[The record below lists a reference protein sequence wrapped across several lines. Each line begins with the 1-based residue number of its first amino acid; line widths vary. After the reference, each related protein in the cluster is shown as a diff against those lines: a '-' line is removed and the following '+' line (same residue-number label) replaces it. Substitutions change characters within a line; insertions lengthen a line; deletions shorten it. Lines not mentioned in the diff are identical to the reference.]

1 MADFIPQTATPV
13 RYPGPPPAQTDV
25 VVLGGGIIGVM
36 TAWFLAEKGLR
47 VVLCEKGR
55 VAGEQSSR
63 NWGWIRQ
70 TGRDP
75 AELPIVIEAL
85 RIWESLAQQCGDALG
100 FARTGVL
107 YLARSQAEMQGFAN
121 WLPHAQAHGA
131 DTRLLTGA
139 ATASL
144 LQGAAVPW
152 VGAMHTPSDARAEPW
167 VAVPL
172 LAAGAVARGAVIV
185 ENCAIRAVD
194 LAAGRIA
201 GVITEQ
207 GRIACTQVV
216 VAGGAWSS
224 LFLRAHGV
232 AIPQLSVR
240 ASVTATQPLPQ
251 VFAGAAADNDLAFR
265 RRADGGYTLAP
276 GGAHDFHIGPD
287 AFRHLATY
295 LPDLRKNYRTTHFH
309 ASAPRGFPDAWS
321 TPRRWDADRPSPF
334 EGTRILNPAPNPRML
349 ARLQDAFARTFP
361 ALGRPRLKASWA
373 GMIDTMP
380 DTVPVVDHA
389 STIPGL
395 TIATGMSGHG
405 FGIGPAFGRIIA
417 DMVTGNPP
425 GHDMTR
431 FRLSRFTDGSRL
443 QPGPSL

>member
-1 MADFIPQTATPV
+1 MITDATPI
-13 RYPGPPPAQTDV
+13 RYPGPPPPATDV

-36 TAWFLAEKGLR
+36 TAHFLAGQGAR
-47 VVLCEKGR
+47 VTLCEKGR
-55 VAGEQSSR
+55 IAGEQSSR

-85 RIWESLAQQCGDALG
+85 RIWQSLAQVHGDALG
-100 FARTGVL
+100 FQRTGVM
-107 YLARSQAEMQGFAN
+107 YLANTDADMQGYAG
-121 WLPHAQAHGA
+121 WLPHAQAHGT
-131 DTRLLTGA
+131 DTRLLTA
-139 ATASL
+139 AQTAL
-144 LQGAAVPW
+144 HLAGAAVPW
-152 VGAMHTPSDARAEPW
+152 AGAMYTPSDARAEPW

-172 LAAGAVARGAVIV
+172 LAAGAVARGAILV
-185 ENCAIRAVD
+185 ENCAVRALD
-194 LAAGRIA
+194 LAAGRVA
-201 GVITEQ
+201 GVVTEH
-207 GRIACTQVV
+207 GRIACNHVV

-232 AIPQLSVR
+232 HIPQLSVR
-240 ASVTATQPLPQ
+240 STVAATAPLPQ
-251 VFAGAAADNDLAFR
+251 VFAGAAVDGDLAFR

-276 GGAHDFHIGPD
+276 GSGHDFHIGPD
-287 AFRHLATY
+287 AFRNLAAY
-295 LPDLRKNYRTTHFH
+295 LPDLRRNLSSTRFH
-309 ASAPRGFPDAWS
+309 PASPRGYPDAWG
-321 TPRRWDADRPSPF
+321 TPRHWDADRVSPF
-334 EGTRILNPAPNPRML
+334 EGTRILNPAPSPRRL

-361 ALGRPRLKASWA
+361 ALGRPALRAVWA

-389 STIPGL
+389 PIPGL
-395 TIATGMSGHG
+395 FIATGMSGHG

-417 DMVTGNPP
+417 DMVMGYPP

-443 QPGPSL
+443 VPGPSL